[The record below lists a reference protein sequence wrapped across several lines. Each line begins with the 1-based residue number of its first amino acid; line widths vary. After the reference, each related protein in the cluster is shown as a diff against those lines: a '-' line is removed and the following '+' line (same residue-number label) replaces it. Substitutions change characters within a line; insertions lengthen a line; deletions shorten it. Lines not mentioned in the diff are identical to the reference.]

1 MRTLRVA
8 VVYALPGR
16 QILRALRL
24 PAGSLVGDAVRV
36 SRLLEEFPEI
46 DPDLVGI
53 YGRKVE
59 AGAALRDRDRVELY
73 RPLSADPKE
82 IRRRRA
88 RSRRARGP

>member
-1 MRTLRVA
+1 MRTLRVE

-16 QILRALRL
+16 QIVRALRL
-24 PAGSLVGDAVRV
+24 PEGSLVGDAVRA

>member
-1 MRTLRVA
+1 

-24 PAGSLVGDAVRV
+24 PEGSLVGDAVRA